1 MPQAAPPWQ
10 GSNGRYQD
18 HNSHNRR
25 RQFQVPQPGRPALGA
40 SGGSQDSPVQI
51 HNVNI
56 HAVSVFNNHGVVAR
70 QTSQES
76 DCLMSSLTS
85 NIGLEKLF
93 ASDTE
98 MDITPRYEYQPIE
111 HYRNLLTEEE
121 KTVAVEDT
129 VYHTKIVG
137 HMKNWEK
144 VARCGFKLTEAEVE
158 QIRYNYFNQGKFQEC
173 AYQAYLQWKMRNGHT
188 NPVSL
193 WTMLEILHTAG
204 QFEAIFFLLKEFKK
218 DAEIMSH

>member
-1 MPQAAPPWQ
+1 M
-10 GSNGRYQD
+10 
-18 HNSHNRR
+18 
-25 RQFQVPQPGRPALGA
+25 

-51 HNVNI
+51 RNFNI
-56 HAVSVFNNHGVVAR
+56 QAVSVFNNHGVVAR

-76 DCLMSSLTS
+76 DSLMNSLTS
-85 NIGLEKLF
+85 NIDLEKLF
-93 ASDTE
+93 ASNTE
-98 MDITPRYEYQPIE
+98 MDITLRYEYQPIE

-121 KTVAVEDT
+121 KAVVVKDT
-129 VYHTKIVG
+129 VYHTKIIR

-158 QIRYNYFNQGKFQEC
+158 QIRYNFFNQCGFEEC
-173 AYQAYLQWKMRNGHT
+173 AYQAYSKWKMRNGHT

-204 QFEAIFFLLKEFKK
+204 QFEAIYFLLKEFKK
-218 DAEIMSH
+218 DAEIMSE